1 MGIEKLRV
9 ERWLERRRRYVYRI
23 DLNVRRER
31 YKRMKKRFV
40 SVRLTRLYF
49 ITLRE
54 RQFRVIFRRAA
65 MLDGN
70 MQDNFLHAI
79 EGRLVSF
86 LYRCH
91 FFRNFFEILDV
102 IKQDI
107 IIIRGKRV
115 KLPNIKV
122 PLGEFVRFEPRW
134 HGRLQELSER
144 RTEKHS

>member
-1 MGIEKLRV
+1 
-9 ERWLERRRRYVYRI
+9 
-23 DLNVRRER
+23 
-31 YKRMKKRFV
+31 
-40 SVRLTRLYF
+40 
-49 ITLRE
+49 
-54 RQFRVIFRRAA
+54 

-107 IIIRGKRV
+107 VIIRGKRV

-122 PLGEFVRFEPRW
+122 PLGEFVRFEPKW
-134 HGRLQELSER
+134 HGRLQSYLKGEQKNIVECFL
-144 RTEKHS
+144 HQGIFFYLFIFGMHIY